1 MMSSVRSLIVAGLM
15 LGGLIAAAAEP
26 LSRAGSTTIISNGGP
41 GSGTGASKLSRDVT
55 DVLTSTLPIVKE
67 LSGIDLLDV
76 LRGAIA
82 SRDTDADVEDDGGTG
97 GEG

>member
-1 MMSSVRSLIVAGLM
+1 M
-15 LGGLIAAAAEP
+15 
-26 LSRAGSTTIISNGGP
+26 
-41 GSGTGASKLSRDVT
+41 T